1 MDIRNKTNKPIRL
14 PLEGGKRCFLTPGG
28 KGQISPKQ
36 GEEPKIKA
44 MLEKGSIEIEGVP
57 PRKRGKIAAE
67 SPDSN

>member
-14 PLEGGKRCFLTPGG
+14 PLEGGKRCFIVPGG

-36 GEEPKIKA
+36 GEEAKIKA
-44 MLEKGSIEIEGVP
+44 LLEDGTIEIDGVA

-67 SPDSN
+67 DDK